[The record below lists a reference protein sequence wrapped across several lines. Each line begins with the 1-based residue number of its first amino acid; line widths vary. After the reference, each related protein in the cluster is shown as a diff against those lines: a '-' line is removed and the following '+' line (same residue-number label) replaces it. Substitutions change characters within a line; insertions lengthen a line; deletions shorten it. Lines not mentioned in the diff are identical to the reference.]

1 MQNRMA
7 EQSGGMTSKQIIELL
22 NTDFEFG
29 VNFIIDNN
37 PNAVENNISGLSLPL
52 PQNPS
57 NLQMREVV
65 DTLLQDGTDETAL
78 DKVSEILHVPYN
90 DGATNYTGGFGEYLQ
105 AKQPPS
111 QANMS
116 VGLMVANLVGGILNT
131 AGTIWNSYK
140 QEDIMELQQEMLN
153 EQYAFELDKIER
165 TKVLGIPQSVFIA
178 VIGFIMF
185 VVLILFL
192 SNRK

>member
-1 MQNRMA
+1 MQG
-7 EQSGGMTSKQIIELL
+7 QSGSLTSNQIIELL

-29 VNFIIDNN
+29 INFIIDNN
-37 PNAVENNISGLSLPL
+37 PQAIENNISGLSLPL

-57 NLQMREVV
+57 NLQMREVI
-65 DTLLQDGTDETAL
+65 DTLLQDGSDENAVE
-78 DKVSEILHVPYN
+78 KVSEIIHVPYN

-105 AKQPPS
+105 SIQEPVGINAS
-111 QANMS
+111 T
-116 VGLMVANLVGGILNT
+116 GLMIANLVGGILNV

-153 EQYAFELDKIER
+153 EQYAYELDKIER

>member
-1 MQNRMA
+1 MQG
-7 EQSGGMTSKQIIELL
+7 QSGGLTSTQIIELL

-29 VNFIIDNN
+29 INFIIDNN
-37 PNAVENNISGLSLPL
+37 PQAIENNISGLSLPL

-57 NLQMREVV
+57 NLQMREVI
-65 DTLLQDGTDETAL
+65 DALLQDGSDETAVE
-78 DKVSEILHVPYN
+78 KISEIIHVPYD

-105 AKQPPS
+105 SQQPPAQS
-111 QANMS
+111 NAS
-116 VGLMVANLVGGILNT
+116 AGLMIANLVGGILNV

-153 EQYAFELDKIER
+153 EQYAYELDKIER

>member
-1 MQNRMA
+1 MQG
-7 EQSGGMTSKQIIELL
+7 QSGGLTSTQIIELL

-29 VNFIIDNN
+29 INFIIDNN
-37 PNAVENNISGLSLPL
+37 PQAIENNISGLSLPL

-57 NLQMREVV
+57 NLQMREVI
-65 DTLLQDGTDETAL
+65 DTLLQDGSDETAVE
-78 DKVSEILHVPYN
+78 KISEIIHVPYD

-105 AKQPPS
+105 SQQPPAQS
-111 QANMS
+111 NASGGLVIANI
-116 VGLMVANLVGGILNT
+116 VGGILNV